1 MARYQM
7 LVKVDKGVYLQWY
20 QKPDGSRYST
30 NERDI
35 TFIVDTDYPDRT
47 NVREI
52 LKSTGGS
59 ILPNC
64 GCPGGDIR
72 DNVNGWH
79 LQLLKKY

>member
-1 MARYQM
+1 MARYQL
-7 LVKVDKGVYLQWY
+7 LVRVDSGVQLQWY

-35 TFIVDTDYPDRT
+35 TFIVDADYADRT

-59 ILPNC
+59 IRPNC
-64 GCPGGDIR
+64 GYPSGDIR